1 LYAYLL
7 TATKTKENPMSITV
21 YASEI
26 LPGSETPLHFA
37 NSIEEAEQEA
47 VEVFRD
53 IKADI
58 GRDLPPLTVYA
69 FDLYTPKLDDIL
81 KILNER
87 AELKD
92 CILRNR
98 RVVKTVTV

>member
-1 LYAYLL
+1 
-7 TATKTKENPMSITV
+7 MSVTV

-26 LPGSETPLHFA
+26 LPGSDTPLHFA
-37 NSIEEAEQEA
+37 NSIEEAEREA

-53 IKADI
+53 IKAET
-58 GRDLPPLTVYA
+58 GKVELPPLNVYA
-69 FDLYTPKLDDIL
+69 FDLDTPKLDDIL
-81 KILNER
+81 MILNER

-98 RVVKTVTV
+98 RVVKTVVV